1 MSLPEQG
8 AKAVSGIVDSL
19 KQQPLCLSL
28 VLLNL
33 GLLGFLYYQGISDTS
48 ERKSEFDMLYR
59 NRREVSVL
67 LARCNWPEGQPLPKM
82 FGEDDLKK

>member
-1 MSLPEQG
+1 MQEQI
-8 AKAVSGIVDSL
+8 AKVAGTVVDSL
-19 KQQPLCLSL
+19 KTQPLCLSL
-28 VLLNL
+28 VLINA
-33 GLLGFLYYQGISDTS
+33 GLIGFLYYQGMSNNS

-82 FGEDDLKK
+82 FEDDSLSK